1 MSSGGAYQFTAEWF
15 CPLKN
20 KLNKILEI
28 DERNLQAGRTSVIT
42 EVS

>member
-1 MSSGGAYQFTAEWF
+1 
-15 CPLKN
+15 LKN

-42 EVS
+42 EVSWR